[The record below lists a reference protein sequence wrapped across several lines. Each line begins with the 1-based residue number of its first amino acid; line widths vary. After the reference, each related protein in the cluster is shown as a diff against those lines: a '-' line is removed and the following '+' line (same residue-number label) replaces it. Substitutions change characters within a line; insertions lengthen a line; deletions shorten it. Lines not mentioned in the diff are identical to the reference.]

1 VEDPIER
8 PEELEA
14 TAASFEATAA
24 PPQGRRAPSETFRAG
39 FVGIVGSPN
48 VGKSTIT
55 NAILGEDLCIAT
67 SKAQTTRHRILGVV
81 TGDEHQLVLSDTPG
95 ILAEPAY
102 KLQDTMM
109 TAAKAATRDAECLLF
124 VTDIFEDEALL
135 AAAEWTRALLPQEDA
150 PPVVVCL
157 NKVDL
162 FGDDEDGRPFLGEAA
177 RSQAG
182 SLDDC
187 VARVRQAFPEA
198 AAIVPASGLT
208 GEGVEDLVAAVA
220 ANLPLS
226 DYLYDPE
233 YFTDRPQRFFVAE
246 IIREQILRQFSKEIP
261 YACEVRVD
269 RFKERMKDGRPF
281 VAIDAV
287 VLVAR
292 ESQKG
297 IVVGKGGAGIKEL
310 GSAARARLE
319 EFLQAKVHLALR
331 VKVSKDWRSDDAKLR
346 GMGYIQ

>member
-1 VEDPIER
+1 
-8 PEELEA
+8 
-14 TAASFEATAA
+14 
-24 PPQGRRAPSETFRAG
+24 
-39 FVGIVGSPN
+39 
-48 VGKSTIT
+48 
-55 NAILGEDLCIAT
+55 
-67 SKAQTTRHRILGVV
+67 
-81 TGDEHQLVLSDTPG
+81 
-95 ILAEPAY
+95 
-102 KLQDTMM
+102 M
-109 TAAKAATRDAECLLF
+109 
-124 VTDIFEDEALL
+124 
-135 AAAEWTRALLPQEDA
+135 
-150 PPVVVCL
+150 

-233 YFTDRPQRFFVAE
+233 SRAARGTSRRRRGCGNGSRRKLRIGSGSRWRRTVEAGRGGAVAWKHRPGTDLAPARRYFTDRPQRFFVAE